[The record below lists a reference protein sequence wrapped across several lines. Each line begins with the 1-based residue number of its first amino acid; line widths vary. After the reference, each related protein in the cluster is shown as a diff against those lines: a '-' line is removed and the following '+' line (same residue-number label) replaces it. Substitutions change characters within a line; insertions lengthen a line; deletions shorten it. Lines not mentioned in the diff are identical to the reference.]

1 MDAAE
6 SFLVLRRYFEAITMQ
21 PPIATGTILQ
31 NRYRVLSILGQG
43 GFGRTYL
50 AEDQGRFNERCA
62 LKEFI
67 PPRGSEYALSKSKE
81 LFQRE
86 ATILYQISHPQIP
99 QFRATFEENQRLF
112 LVQDYVDGKTYR
124 MLLND
129 RKARRTTFS
138 DAEVLLLLHQ
148 ILPVLAHI
156 HSKGIIHRDIAPDN
170 MILRQQDNL
179 PVLIDFGVVKEI
191 ATRFH
196 AEQETGV
203 PTTVGKLGY
212 APVEQMQT
220 GRAYPNSDL
229 YSLAVTAIVLMTGR
243 EPQELYDDHNL
254 TWNWQA
260 WVPQIHPGFAA
271 VLNQM
276 LSYRPG
282 DRYQSVSAV
291 AQALQS
297 LMTMPP
303 GGGAQSMPSYAP
315 VPYPSP
321 AQPLPT
327 PQPFPP
333 VTPPDLSQMRTIAV
347 GRPAEPTNRYAADP
361 AGHSAPSSVARPT
374 PQSASR
380 STHPVAPPVIP
391 HRSDPSVWDNPWAVL
406 AIGMGLATVTGIAA
420 WAIVS
425 ALLNTSQPT
434 PVPTPAPPVV
444 ESPLPPSPTPDP
456 TLTPE
461 PQPVEYNQRLTLAP
475 TGEMTLLEGTLQAN
489 EAIAY
494 TIPAT
499 AGEILTATLEGEG
512 VLLSVLTPDRQPMN
526 DQADRVLS
534 WKGTVV
540 TSGDQIVRLSPVRG
554 VPSSNYR
561 LKVSLEAS
569 QPPSPEPTPTPSPT
583 PTLEPE
589 LDVELLAPND
599 RIQVTGQTSETR
611 IKRYLVNA
619 QPGQVLKAE
628 LLQGAVTLDIRY
640 PDGRPV
646 ENASG
651 IVSWNARILEGGEYQ
666 IDVLAPQ
673 TTDFVLDVALQNSQ
687 NNTDTDPIENFPPNP
702 N

>member
-1 MDAAE
+1 
-6 SFLVLRRYFEAITMQ
+6 MQ
-21 PPIATGTILQ
+21 PPIAPGSILQ
-31 NRYRVLSILGQG
+31 NRYCVLSILGQG

-50 AEDQGRFNERCA
+50 AEDRGRFNERCA

-67 PPRGSEYALSKSKE
+67 PPRGSDYALSKAKE

-112 LVQDYVDGKTYR
+112 LVQDYVDGRTYR

-129 RKARRTTFS
+129 RKGRGTTFS

-191 ATRFH
+191 ATRFQ
-196 AEQETGV
+196 AEQESGI

-243 EPQELYDDHNL
+243 EPQELYDDRNL
-254 TWNWQA
+254 SWNWQP
-260 WVPQIHPGFAA
+260 WVPNIHPGFAA
-271 VLNQM
+271 VLNRM

-282 DRYQSVSAV
+282 DRYQSVSEV
-291 AQALQS
+291 AQALQA
-297 LMTMPP
+297 LMTAPP
-303 GGGAQSMPSYAP
+303 GAAP
-315 VPYPSP
+315 YQPAYQPPAPPSP
-321 AQPLPT
+321 AP
-327 PQPFPP
+327 PQPAA
-333 VTPPDLSQMRTIAV
+333 PDLSQMRTVAV
-347 GRPAEPTNRYAADP
+347 GRPAQPTGYSAAYP
-361 AGHSAPSSVARPT
+361 APTRSVPPAKT
-374 PQSASR
+374 R
-380 STHPVAPPVIP
+380 STRPVSPPIIP
-391 HRSDPSVWDNPWAVL
+391 NRSDPSVWENPWAVF
-406 AIGMGLATVTGIAA
+406 AIAMGLATVTGIAA

-425 ALLNTSQPT
+425 ALLNTTQPT
-434 PVPTPAPPVV
+434 PIATPTPTSEVTPT
-444 ESPLPPSPTPDP
+444 PSPTPTPAP

-461 PQPVEYNQRLTLAP
+461 PQPVEYSQRLNLVANSEVT
-475 TGEMTLLEGTLQAN
+475 TVEGTLQAN

-499 AGEILTATLEGEG
+499 EGEKLTATLEGEG
-512 VLLSVLTPDRQPMN
+512 VLLSVLTPDRQLVN
-526 DQADRVLS
+526 EQADRVLS
-534 WKGTVV
+534 WQGNIT
-540 TSGDQIVRLSPVRG
+540 TTGDHILRLSPVRG

-561 LKVSLEAS
+561 LKVSLES
-569 QPPSPEPTPTPSPT
+569 VQPPAPEPSPSPS
-583 PTLEPE
+583 PPVEPE
-589 LDVELLAPND
+589 VDVELLTPNG
-599 RIQVTGQTSETR
+599 RTRVSGQTSDTR

-628 LLQGAVTLDIRY
+628 LLEGAVTLNIRY
-640 PDGRPV
+640 PDGSPV

-651 IVSWNARILEGGEYQ
+651 VVTWNSQIQSGGEYQ
-666 IDVLAPQ
+666 IDVIASQP
-673 TTDFVLDVALQNSQ
+673 TNFVLEMDVQAGEG
-687 NNTDTDPIENFPPNP
+687 PIENLPPN
-702 N
+702 